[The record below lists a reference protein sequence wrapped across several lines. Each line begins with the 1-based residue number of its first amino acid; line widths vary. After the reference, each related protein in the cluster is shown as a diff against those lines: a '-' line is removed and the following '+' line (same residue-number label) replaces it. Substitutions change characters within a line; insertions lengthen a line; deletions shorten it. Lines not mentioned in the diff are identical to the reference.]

1 MPTASAR
8 RFVLVTG
15 GSLGDVLP
23 YIGLASHLRS
33 LGEDVLL
40 VAGPQLALLARGERI
55 PFQALES
62 APGDGA
68 DSGFDESGGWRAFL
82 RLTDTWV
89 LGSLGSTI
97 AQLDETIR
105 PDDVV
110 VAHPIQIAAALVAQ
124 SRGVPWFTV
133 SPAAW
138 LFPNAERMPLYQPFK
153 TLGPALNRLAW
164 RDFGRRLD
172 SRFLGRIRSA
182 CEAAGIAGPT
192 GSFLDLCCS
201 PGRALVLSSPLLL
214 DSRRLPAHVTVTG
227 FAHWDVTRLWRNRS
241 GLERYLDEGDD
252 VLAFRAPP
260 HQSTPG
266 FQEAAAAVCRSL
278 GVRGVYI
285 DFRAERSG
293 VDGPLFVDRYIPL
306 SVLAP
311 RSLAGVHYGG
321 LGTSTVF
328 AANGRPAVIMP
339 STVDQF
345 ENADVLAALG
355 AGVRLDWRRWTPA
368 RLLSCVERAVE
379 QRDASRSLGAQLTRE
394 RGFDV
399 ATSVLRAEGRPDDRA
414 RPEGSRAHA
423 G

>member
-124 SRGVPWFTV
+124 NRGVPWFTV
-133 SPAAW
+133 SPAA
-138 LFPNAERMPLYQPFK
+138 F
-153 TLGPALNRLAW
+153 
-164 RDFGRRLD
+164 
-172 SRFLGRIRSA
+172 
-182 CEAAGIAGPT
+182 
-192 GSFLDLCCS
+192 
-201 PGRALVLSSPLLL
+201 
-214 DSRRLPAHVTVTG
+214 
-227 FAHWDVTRLWRNRS
+227 
-241 GLERYLDEGDD
+241 
-252 VLAFRAPP
+252 
-260 HQSTPG
+260 
-266 FQEAAAAVCRSL
+266 
-278 GVRGVYI
+278 
-285 DFRAERSG
+285 
-293 VDGPLFVDRYIPL
+293 
-306 SVLAP
+306 AP
-311 RSLAGVHYGG
+311 RS
-321 LGTSTVF
+321 GT
-328 AANGRPAVIMP
+328 AMP
-339 STVDQF
+339 
-345 ENADVLAALG
+345 
-355 AGVRLDWRRWTPA
+355 P
-368 RLLSCVERAVE
+368 
-379 QRDASRSLGAQLTRE
+379 
-394 RGFDV
+394 
-399 ATSVLRAEGRPDDRA
+399 
-414 RPEGSRAHA
+414 GSR
-423 G
+423 